1 MEFGRLPSVDGVDFA
16 LPDDPPANAAVLS
29 RAEGDAPADLRIGMA
44 SWSDPGLAA
53 RLGGGDAL
61 GVLRA
66 HASAVP
72 AHELNSSFYG
82 YTRERFAR
90 WAGAAPPGFLF
101 CPKLPSAITHERL
114 LEDAD
119 EEMER
124 FVRAT
129 EALGDRRGRTW
140 FALPPFVGPDHYD
153 RLLGFLDRWAPELS
167 LAVEVREERW
177 FRSAAGFADLC
188 GALEELDVALIVTDA
203 AGRRDCA
210 HMRLTTRTAFVRF
223 VANALHPTDLTRL
236 DDWAERLA
244 RWAGAGLERA
254 YFFLHQRDEAQ
265 TVDLAEHL
273 ERRLAERGIP
283 VLAPWRART
292 RYEPPGRQLGLF

>member
-1 MEFGRLPSVDGVDFA
+1 MEFGRLPSVDGIDFT
-16 LPDDPPANAAVLS
+16 LPPDPAENAAVLA
-29 RAEGDAPADLRIGMA
+29 RAGEAGAVDLRIGMA

-101 CPKLPSAITHERL
+101 CPKLPSSITHERV
-114 LEDAD
+114 LEGAD
-119 EEMER
+119 DEMEA

-129 EALGDRRGRTW
+129 EALGDRRGLTW
-140 FALPPFVGPDHYD
+140 FALPPFVAPDHYD
-153 RLLGFLDRWAPELS
+153 RLLAFLERWAPEVP
-167 LAVEVREERW
+167 LAVEMREERW
-177 FRSAAGFADLC
+177 FRSRAGFADLC
-188 GALEELDVALIVTDA
+188 GALEELGVTLILTDT

-210 HMRLTTRTAFVRF
+210 HVRLTTRTAFVRF
-223 VANALHPTDLTRL
+223 VANALHPSDFTRL
-236 DDWAERLA
+236 DEWADRLA
-244 RWAGAGLERA
+244 RWADGGLERA
-254 YFFLHQRDEAQ
+254 YVFLHQRDEAE
-265 TVDLAEHL
+265 TVDLADHL
-273 ERRLAERGIP
+273 ERRLAERGLP